1 MSRKHK
7 YILLTWNLLYIVIL
21 VICFTLIGPAHRIP
35 WDAIH
40 SKIDASTTFED
51 LQPRAQQ
58 AAVALQATDK
68 FVVSF
73 HSFAIW
79 FCLLGGTWAV
89 VNITLLQLFVRA
101 TPPRPNVRI

>member
-7 YILLTWNLLYIVIL
+7 YILFTWNLLCIAIL
-21 VICFTLIGPAHRIP
+21 VICFTLISPARRIP
-35 WDAIH
+35 WNAIH
-40 SKIDASTTFED
+40 SKIDGSTTFED
-51 LQPRAQQ
+51 LYPRAQQ
-58 AAVALQATDK
+58 AVAALQATDK

-89 VNITLLQLFVRA
+89 VNITLLQFSIRA
-101 TPPRPNVRI
+101 TPPRP